1 MSRSIFVDT
10 SVLPLDILNYRDD
23 EFYSIVNRLTG
34 SEETELLRIQSIRSV
49 NSFLRIIN
57 IFDVLNIDSEEINRI
72 KKDVCF
78 ILNDNTYVIK
88 PGIKASMDYLHDLF
102 FRKQREISKNLNRE
116 YFNTSNTTSMQISTS
131 NIVPN
136 EQRLT
141 TIDLVDHRSFLT
153 QSIDE
158 WCIKNGNSKNSFH
171 LKLIEGSDFLISA
184 PSTTGDFI
192 HIRCGCRVS
201 SKLPRQ
207 GNHFQLS
214 NFYRHL
220 KTGKCSMIQS
230 KLKSNSD
237 GDSTQITIDDEE
249 NLSSPQSSVIQN
261 DKTSS
266 ASTAVSS
273 IQAKRKRSSNDR
285 RMKRQKH

>member
-141 TIDLVDHRSFLT
+141 TIDLVDHR
-153 QSIDE
+153 
-158 WCIKNGNSKNSFH
+158 
-171 LKLIEGSDFLISA
+171 
-184 PSTTGDFI
+184 
-192 HIRCGCRVS
+192 
-201 SKLPRQ
+201 
-207 GNHFQLS
+207 
-214 NFYRHL
+214 
-220 KTGKCSMIQS
+220 
-230 KLKSNSD
+230 
-237 GDSTQITIDDEE
+237 
-249 NLSSPQSSVIQN
+249 
-261 DKTSS
+261 
-266 ASTAVSS
+266 
-273 IQAKRKRSSNDR
+273 
-285 RMKRQKH
+285 